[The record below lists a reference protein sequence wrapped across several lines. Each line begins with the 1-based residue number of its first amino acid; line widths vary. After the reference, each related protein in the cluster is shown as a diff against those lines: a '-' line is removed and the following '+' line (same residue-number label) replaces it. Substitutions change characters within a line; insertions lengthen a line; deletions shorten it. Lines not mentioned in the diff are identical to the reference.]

1 MRKITLFLSGF
12 ISGIVLL
19 AGCGKTDVAQS
30 FAQSIMKAI
39 DVVFDNQGT
48 NLAATNVQDA
58 LNEINSKLPHYVK
71 SVDLK
76 KLLDTNAVWYGYI
89 RDLTATGTIPFSIQF
104 SNTTASHATL
114 NNILYGMYLD
124 IPDDGIVSFI
134 GSVPST
140 LGSLINVKLVQRNG
154 TNYLT
159 GVSLLNNSTPNTAG
173 NINLTH
179 NYFELKQ
186 CAPGQTTC

>member
-1 MRKITLFLSGF
+1 MSGF

-19 AGCGKTDVAQS
+19 AGCGTTDVAQS
-30 FAQSIMKAI
+30 FAQGIINAI

-48 NLAATNVQDA
+48 NLTSTNIQDA
-58 LNEINSKLPHYVK
+58 LNEINSKLPNYVK
-71 SVDLK
+71 PTDLK
-76 KLLDTNAVWYGYI
+76 KLLDTNTVWSGYI
-89 RDLTATGTIPFSIQF
+89 RDLTASGIIPFSIQF
-104 SNTTASHATL
+104 SNSTASHATL
-114 NNILYGMYLD
+114 NNILYGMYLE

-186 CAPGQTTC
+186 CAPGETTC